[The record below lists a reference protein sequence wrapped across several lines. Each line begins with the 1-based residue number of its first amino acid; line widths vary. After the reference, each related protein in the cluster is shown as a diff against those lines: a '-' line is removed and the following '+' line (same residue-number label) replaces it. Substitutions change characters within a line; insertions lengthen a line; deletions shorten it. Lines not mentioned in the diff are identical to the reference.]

1 MRWCYNGLPT
11 GTHICQCLYV
21 SFWTQFKPVV
31 DRSDVADTFLLCS
44 ENVEKFKTYLNKKH
58 KYIVFTCEI
67 EQNGSFSFLDIKIS
81 RENKFFT
88 LGYRKPTFSGV
99 WTNFESFIS
108 KCYKRSFID
117 SLLYKGFSLLSNM
130 GHFHLEI
137 SSLNSVFRS
146 NGYPRNFID
155 FCMEHFLDK
164 SFVKRKESL
173 TVPKVQLVRVLPY
186 PGKSTLDLRA
196 RLRCTIE

>member
-1 MRWCYNGLPT
+1 MRWCYYGLPT

-31 DRSDVADTFLLCS
+31 DSSDVADTFLLFS

-81 RENKFFT
+81 RENKFFN
-88 LGYRKPTFSGV
+88 LVYRKPTFSGV

-117 SLLYKGFSLLSNM
+117 SLLYKGFSLFSNM

>member
-1 MRWCYNGLPT
+1 
-11 GTHICQCLYV
+11 
-21 SFWTQFKPVV
+21 
-31 DRSDVADTFLLCS
+31 
-44 ENVEKFKTYLNKKH
+44 
-58 KYIVFTCEI
+58 
-67 EQNGSFSFLDIKIS
+67 
-81 RENKFFT
+81 
-88 LGYRKPTFSGV
+88 
-99 WTNFESFIS
+99 
-108 KCYKRSFID
+108 
-117 SLLYKGFSLLSNM
+117 M